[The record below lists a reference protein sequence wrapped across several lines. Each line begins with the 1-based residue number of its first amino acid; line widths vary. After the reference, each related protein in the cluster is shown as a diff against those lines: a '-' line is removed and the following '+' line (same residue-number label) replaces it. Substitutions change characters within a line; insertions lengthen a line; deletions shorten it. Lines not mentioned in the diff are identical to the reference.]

1 MTRFIFPPARF
12 LLRRGDR
19 DHRRGSLHHDPLR
32 DRQPDMSGGSDLLL
46 RTVDLA
52 NVVEVRVGFA
62 TDTFNEVEKK
72 HQVQLFCN
80 VDLDVD
86 VLFSFLSCA
95 GFPRRRRSC
104 GARAAASRSSS
115 SRGGTTGDRGRSIW
129 SPGVHRCDEIC

>member
-86 VLFSFLSCA
+86 VLLLGSSLVA
-95 GFPRRRRSC
+95 RGF
-104 GARAAASRSSS
+104 
-115 SRGGTTGDRGRSIW
+115 
-129 SPGVHRCDEIC
+129 